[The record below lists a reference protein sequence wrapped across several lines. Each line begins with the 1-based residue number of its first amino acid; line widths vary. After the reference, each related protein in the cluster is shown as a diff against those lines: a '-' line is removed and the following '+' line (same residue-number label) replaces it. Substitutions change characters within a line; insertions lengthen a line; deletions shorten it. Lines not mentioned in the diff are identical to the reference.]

1 MTKDALPSSLHVSL
15 NNTPDPLADYD
26 SLRAKCPIVHNAGL
40 HWTVLRHADVTRILE
55 DHQTFSN
62 AVSTHLSVPNG
73 MDPPEHTI
81 YRAVVEKYFTPERM
95 AAFTPVLQ
103 RLSIDLVG
111 ACHGEVDIVKMLSE
125 PFSVKAQCAFMGWPD
140 DLHAPLLQW
149 IADNHQATRS
159 GDRQQQTLVAQQ
171 FDSYIRAQLG
181 IRRQSATNTQATD
194 VTAELANERINGTPL
209 SDAALVSLIRNW
221 TVGELGTITACVSI
235 ICNFLANRPD
245 IQALLRHNPQMR
257 AAAIDEILRIQ
268 APLPSN
274 RRITTKPVEIGGQRL
289 GAGERITLLWASA
302 NRDEAVF
309 GPEADRFDLN
319 RDPQQNLLY
328 GKGIHMCPGA
338 PLARLELG
346 VLLDALLAGT
356 SHIGA
361 VANKPPIK
369 ARYPSAGYSTLILQF
384 DPA

>member
-1 MTKDALPSSLHVSL
+1 MTKDALPSSQHTSS
-15 NNTPDPLADYD
+15 NNTPDALADYD
-26 SLRAKCPIVHNAGL
+26 TLRSKCPIVHNPGL
-40 HWTVLRHADVTRILE
+40 HWTVLRHADVTHILE

-73 MDPPEHTI
+73 MDPPEHTM
-81 YRAVVEKYFTPERM
+81 YRAIVEKYFTPERM
-95 AAFTPVLQ
+95 AAFTPALQ
-103 RLSIDLVG
+103 HLSTDLVS
-111 ACHGEVDIVKMLSE
+111 ACQGEVDVVKMLSE
-125 PFSVKAQCAFMGWPD
+125 PFSVRAQCAFMGWPD

-159 GDRQQQTLVAQQ
+159 GDRQQQTIVAQQ
-171 FDSYIRAQLG
+171 FDSYIRAQLA
-181 IRRQSATNTQATD
+181 IRRQSAAVAYPTD
-194 VTAELANERINGTPL
+194 VTAELANECIDGVPL

-235 ICNFLANRPD
+235 ICNFLANRTD

-268 APLPSN
+268 APLLSN
-274 RRITTKPVEIGGQRL
+274 RRITTKPVEICGQLL
-289 GAGERITLLWASA
+289 GPGERLTLLWASA

-361 VANKPPIK
+361 VANTPPIK
-369 ARYPSAGYSTLILQF
+369 ARYPSAGYSTLTLQF